1 MKKSTKIVSAAM
13 ATLMAASTLAV
24 GSISV
29 SAASVKKP
37 TKVKAVNVT
46 KGIKISWKKVKGAK
60 KYQVF
65 RGKKK
70 IKTVKKK
77 TFTDK
82 KVKAGK
88 TYKYYVK
95 AVKGKK
101 NSKKSKAAKVVRL
114 TKPTVSSVK
123 NAKSGSTVA
132 WKKVKG
138 AKKYYVYSGSSKIAT
153 TTKLTYTYT
162 KAVSGKTY
170 SYKVKAV
177 NGKSTSVASTAKKGM
192 FLSAPQV
199 KVTVA
204 GNKAT
209 LTWDKVNGASEYE
222 VKTATIADE
231 NMKSAGKV
239 KTTSFEI
246 DLGANPT
253 MWGFTVSAI
262 NGSAVSAN
270 GEATYAYIPEGCYFT
285 DKDGNL
291 HVKIA
296 LKKGEDYK
304 DGSYLTKLL
313 AGLNNTDYAV
323 TVDEESAKVVSA
335 KDGVITGVAA
345 GEGTVFVELKTEAV
359 QKTIYTLVCDITGKK
374 FGNELKTGKVYVDV
388 TVAE

>member
-1 MKKSTKIVSAAM
+1 MKKTTKIVSAAM

-29 SAASVKKP
+29 SAASLKKP

-46 KGIKISWKKVKGAK
+46 KGIKITWKKVKGAK

-70 IKTVKKK
+70 IKTLSKK
-77 TFTDK
+77 TYTDK
-82 KVKAGK
+82 KAKAGK

-95 AVKGKK
+95 ALKGKK
-101 NSKKSKAAKVVRL
+101 KSKKSKAAKVVRL

-123 NAKSGSTVA
+123 NIKSGSAVS

-138 AKKYYVYSGSSKIAT
+138 AKKYYVYSGSKKIAT
-153 TTKLTYTYT
+153 TTKLNYTYT
-162 KAVSGKTY
+162 KVASGKTY

-177 NGKSTSVASTAKKGM
+177 NGKSTSVASAAKKGM

-209 LTWDKVNGASEYE
+209 LTWNKVNGASEYE
-222 VKTATIADE
+222 VKTATTADK

-359 QKTIYTLVCDITGKK
+359 QKTIYTLVCDITEKK